1 MIIDLFVKNHAETQR
16 QRTMDKK
23 KLTSDKLQTEQKAQ
37 IFKGNNRK
45 SGFV

>member
-16 QRTMDKK
+16 QRTMDKT
-23 KLTSDKLQTEQKAQ
+23 KLTSDKQKAQ